1 VSASV
6 DTKPLPV
13 VQPPR
18 RRRHPL
24 RTAVIVLLVLAVL
37 AVVALVVGDGIFRG
51 YAEQQIDTDVQR
63 SLPEGV
69 TGTVHSRIEGGS
81 AIQQWLHGSFDD
93 VLLTSDDLRIEGGAA
108 SARVRVHGLPVDGS
122 GTVRSA
128 TGSLTISQASLK
140 NLAPLDAAQAT
151 APTLGSGTVATS
163 VKRTVLGVPITIGV
177 TLVPSVR
184 GKYVHLSPTKATLKS
199 GPISVPGTT
208 LIRTLLPDGIS
219 VCAAKYLPPAVR
231 LTAIDVRSGSATL
244 DLVASGLDLD
254 ALQRGDTGS
263 C

>member
-1 VSASV
+1 VSASL

-24 RTAVIVLLVLAVL
+24 RNTLIVLLVLAVL
-37 AVVALVVGDGIFRG
+37 AAVALVVGDGLFRG
-51 YAEQQIDTDVQR
+51 YAERQIDTDVQR
-63 SLPEGV
+63 SLPAGV
-69 TGTVHSRIEGGS
+69 SGTVHSSIEGGS

-93 VLLTSDDLRIEGGAA
+93 VVLTSNDLKVDGGAA
-108 SARVRVHGLPVDGS
+108 SARIRVHGLPVDGS

-128 TGSLTISQASLK
+128 AGSLTISQAALK
-140 NLAPLDAAQAT
+140 NLAPLDQAQAT

-163 VKRTVLGVPITIGV
+163 VKRTVLGVPITVDV

-184 GKYVHLSPTKATLKS
+184 GSYVHLSPTKATLTS

-208 LIRTLLPDGIS
+208 LIHTLLPDGIS
-219 VCAAKYLPPAVR
+219 VCAAEYLPPTVR
-231 LTAIDVRSGSATL
+231 LTTIDVRPGSATL
-244 DLVASGLDLD
+244 SLVASRLDLGG
-254 ALQRGDTGS
+254 LQQGATGS

>member
-1 VSASV
+1 MSTSV

-13 VQPPR
+13 VQPR

-24 RTAVIVLLVLAVL
+24 RTTVIVLLVLAVL
-37 AVVALVVGDGIFRG
+37 AAVALVVGDGVFRG
-51 YAEQQIDTDVQR
+51 YAERQIDTDVQR
-63 SLPEGV
+63 SLPKGV

-81 AIQQWLHGSFDD
+81 AIQQWLQGSFDD
-93 VLLTSDDLRIEGGAA
+93 VLLTSDDLKIDGGAA
-108 SARVRVHGLPVDGS
+108 SARLRVHGLPVDGS

-128 TGSLTISQASLK
+128 SGALTISQASLK
-140 NLAPLDAAQAT
+140 NLAPLEAAQAT

-184 GKYVHLSPTKATLKS
+184 GKFVHLSPTKATLKS

-244 DLVASGLDLD
+244 DLVASRLDLGT
-254 ALQRGDTGS
+254 LQRGATGS

>member
-1 VSASV
+1 MATSV

-13 VQPPR
+13 MPPPR
-18 RRRHPL
+18 RQRHPV
-24 RTAVIVLLVLAVL
+24 RTTVIVLLVLVVL

-51 YAEQQIDTDVQR
+51 YAEQQIDTDVQH

-93 VLLTSDDLRIEGGAA
+93 VLLTSHDLKIEGGAA
-108 SARVRVHGLPVDGS
+108 RARVRVHGLPVDGS

-128 TGSLTISQASLK
+128 VGSLTVSQASLK
-140 NLAPLDAAQAT
+140 NLAPLDAAAAT

-163 VKRTVLGVPITIGV
+163 VERTVLGVPITVDV

-199 GPISVPGTT
+199 GPISVPGTA

-219 VCAAKYLPPAVR
+219 VCAAKYLPPTVR
-231 LTAIDVRSGSATL
+231 LTALDVHRGSATL
-244 DLVASGLDLD
+244 DLVASKLELG
-254 ALQRGDTGS
+254 ALQRGATGS

>member
-1 VSASV
+1 MATSV

-13 VQPPR
+13 VPPPR
-18 RRRHPL
+18 RRRHPV
-24 RTAVIVLLVLAVL
+24 RTTVIVLVVLAVL
-37 AVVALVVGDGIFRG
+37 AAVALVVGDGIFRG
-51 YAEQQIDTDVQR
+51 YAERQIDTDVRQ

-69 TGTVHSRIEGGS
+69 TGTVHSSIEGGS
-81 AIQQWLHGSFDD
+81 AIQQWLQGSFDD
-93 VLLTSDDLRIEGGAA
+93 VLLTSDDLKIKGGAA
-108 SARVRVHGLPVDGS
+108 RARVRVHGLPVDGT
-122 GTVRSA
+122 GAVRSA
-128 TGSLTISQASLK
+128 TGSLTVSQASLK

-163 VKRTVLGVPITIGV
+163 VKRTVLGVPITVDV
-177 TLVPSVR
+177 TLVPSVH

-199 GPISVPGTT
+199 GPISVPGTA

-231 LTAIDVRSGSATL
+231 LTAIDVRRGSATF
-244 DLVASGLDLD
+244 DLVASKLDIGT
-254 ALQRGDTGS
+254 LQRGATGS